1 MAQNCQQKKDRKN
14 VLTRRGRIRKI
25 RGVGGK
31 IMDIEFDNL
40 GAWDELPECVNYQL
54 CGNETGADDGLC
66 ASCREAQQ

>member
-1 MAQNCQQKKDRKN
+1 M
-14 VLTRRGRIRKI
+14 

-31 IMDIEFDNL
+31 IMDIELDNL
-40 GAWDELPECVNYQL
+40 GAWDELPECVNYQF